1 MKTYEEKKRIAE
13 GYLLSVCGLGWDD
26 LADINSLHD
35 CEDKQDVIYACQ
47 ERLEDSG
54 FPADLLD

>member
-1 MKTYEEKKRIAE
+1 MKTYNEKKKIADA
-13 GYLLSVCGLGWDD
+13 YLFCVCGLGWDD

-35 CEDKQDVIYACQ
+35 CEDKEDIVWCCQD
-47 ERLEDSG
+47 RLEDSG